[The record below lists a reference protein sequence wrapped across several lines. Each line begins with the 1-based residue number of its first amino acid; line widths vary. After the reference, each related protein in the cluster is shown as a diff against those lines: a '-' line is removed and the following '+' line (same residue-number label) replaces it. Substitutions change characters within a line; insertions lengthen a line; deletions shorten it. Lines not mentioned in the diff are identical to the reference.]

1 MVGSTYLPKRKIES
15 ESVRQIAC
23 NLLIKPGGFK
33 KFHERRKEPSAKV
46 LKMSA
51 SSSQDGDVGSPL
63 KLNRVFAKNIVK
75 YTQDNNRITTDNQQK
90 QQRKFINEER
100 KKHTKRNL
108 EGGGERPNQRK
119 TMYSDYIS
127 TKLTEKGLKKSIS
140 TLDQMKKLVKD
151 AAEFD
156 RTMSEKEITNL
167 SGFYVPPRQKKISVD
182 KTLLRNHL
190 RV

>member
-1 MVGSTYLPKRKIES
+1 
-15 ESVRQIAC
+15 
-23 NLLIKPGGFK
+23 
-33 KFHERRKEPSAKV
+33 
-46 LKMSA
+46 MSA
-51 SSSQDGDVGSPL
+51 SNSTEDSSPL
-63 KLNRVFAKNIVK
+63 KLNRNFAKNIVK
-75 YTQDNNRITTDNQQK
+75 YTQDNNRITIHNQQK

-108 EGGGERPNQRK
+108 EGEIRPNQRK

-156 RTMSEKEITNL
+156 RTMSEKEITSL

-190 RV
+190 RVCNRAKKLLIVFILYLLIYTYGC

>member
-1 MVGSTYLPKRKIES
+1 
-15 ESVRQIAC
+15 
-23 NLLIKPGGFK
+23 
-33 KFHERRKEPSAKV
+33 
-46 LKMSA
+46 MSA
-51 SSSQDGDVGSPL
+51 SSSQDGDVESPL
-63 KLNRVFAKNIVK
+63 KVNRIFAKNIVK
-75 YTQDNNRITTDNQQK
+75 HTQDNNRITTDNQQK

-108 EGGGERPNQRK
+108 EGGLLPNQRK

-182 KTLLRNHL
+182 KTLLQNHL